1 MMCIC
6 EFKIKLVMGISMMS
20 LEENFV

>member
-1 MMCIC
+1 
-6 EFKIKLVMGISMMS
+6 MGISMMS